1 MFRSA
6 ALLAC
11 LSALSLPA
19 AAQLVVSSA
28 PSWQTGTA
36 TGIWH
41 IDLASGDRTLLA
53 ADSAS
58 AIAVDDLGGRVLFAL
73 GSELRQWNYGAAQ
86 NSALALGSIRTAN
99 GAALGVTGLAFGGGR
114 LFGSTVGNPWLYEI
128 SPATLVATPIATP
141 QHFDLVLG
149 LSFDSASG
157 LFHAAVESLA
167 GSNLDCD
174 LYSIDLLN
182 GGLPTFVGRV
192 PDGGSAACVTNGVA
206 YSATGSRRFIGRF
219 DLATANFT
227 PKAYLAPWP
236 QSPSDVGCD
245 FATNLVPPS
254 DAHVYC
260 HSSVPSGPKFPGLR
274 PFGSASASAG
284 AGFVIQHHTLPPSA
298 RVQPHYS
305 FSGRS
310 AFPFL
315 TGSRCVRAPVFRLP
329 PVTIAPNSTVY
340 GLDFNA
346 VIAQGVHP
354 GLIVGQTVWYQAS
367 VWAPQTFQSNQF
379 GFTPGLEFTIQP

>member
-1 MFRSA
+1 MTGRGVVGCW
-6 ALLAC
+6 ALTEAE
-11 LSALSLPA
+11 
-19 AAQLVVSSA
+19 SSRA
-28 PSWQTGTA
+28 P
-36 TGIWH
+36 
-41 IDLASGDRTLLA
+41 
-53 ADSAS
+53 S

-73 GSELRQWNYGAAQ
+73 GSEVRQWNYGAAQ

-206 YSATGSRRFIGRF
+206 YSATGSRPPTSRPRPTSRRGPRALRMLVAISRPTSCRP
-219 DLATANFT
+219 ATPTCTAIRAC
-227 PKAYLAPWP
+227 PPVRS
-236 QSPSDVGCD
+236 SPDCV
-245 FATNLVPPS
+245 
-254 DAHVYC
+254 
-260 HSSVPSGPKFPGLR
+260 
-274 PFGSASASAG
+274 
-284 AGFVIQHHTLPPSA
+284 
-298 RVQPHYS
+298 
-305 FSGRS
+305 RS
-310 AFPFL
+310 AA
-315 TGSRCVRAPVFRLP
+315 RAPARGP
-329 PVTIAPNSTVY
+329 
-340 GLDFNA
+340 
-346 VIAQGVHP
+346 
-354 GLIVGQTVWYQAS
+354 AS
-367 VWAPQTFQSNQF
+367 
-379 GFTPGLEFTIQP
+379 